1 MSEFFETEESSHLF
15 QLIFMLQR
23 SAMMHMGMLPDS
35 EGRAHFNLGETRVA
49 IDTLRMLQNR
59 TKGNLDE
66 KEGAMLSGVISEL
79 QLQFVKAPARQKELD
94 EAAARQE
101 TIRETF
107 SNPREGPSEVI
118 SDDEE

>member
-1 MSEFFETEESSHLF
+1 MSEFFENDESTHLF

-35 EGRAHFNLGETRVA
+35 EGRAHFNLGETRAA

-59 TKGNLDE
+59 TKGNLDAKE
-66 KEGAMLSGVISEL
+66 KAMLNGVISEL
-79 QLQFVKAPARQKELD
+79 QLQFVNAPARQKELD
-94 EAAARQE
+94 EATARQE

-107 SNPREGPSEVI
+107 SNPRDAPSEVI